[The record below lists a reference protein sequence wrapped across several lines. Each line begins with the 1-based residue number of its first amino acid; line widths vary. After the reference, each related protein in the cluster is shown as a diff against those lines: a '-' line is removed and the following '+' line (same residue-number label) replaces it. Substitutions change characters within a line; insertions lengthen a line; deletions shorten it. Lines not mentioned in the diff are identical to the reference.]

1 MNVVLSTTDGIG
13 KAATTC
19 IFYKRLA
26 SLLSEKWDENTTE
39 GSTGS
44 NVVLVYHT
52 PQGITDVCQSGA
64 FQF

>member
-26 SLLSEKWDENTTE
+26 SMLSEKWDESTTE

-44 NVVLVYHT
+44 NVVLVYHS
-52 PQGITDVCQSGA
+52 SGDH
-64 FQF
+64 